1 MFVYAWLGIALLTY
15 HAFRSIYRL
24 YFHPLRKIPGP
35 KLAAITYGYEFYYNV
50 IKGGKFVWEIERM
63 HKIYGP
69 IIRINPDEVHI
80 NDPDYY
86 EEIYTS
92 RARRREKDPFQVA
105 QFDIDG
111 AAFSS
116 ITPEIHRQRRA
127 PLDKFFSK
135 QAISNIEYLIYDSLD
150 KLIKAYKEA
159 YQSKSVV
166 SLDAG
171 FAGLT
176 ADIIHQYAFGFNP
189 GNLDAEGFNES
200 VRDAANAVLQGMHLL
215 NFFPFIKVVFSL
227 LPRGLLRLI
236 SEPAVKLAEEK
247 EDLLARSAAALE
259 RNQTPVQED
268 EKVSNS
274 KGAILDAIAAPRMPE
289 HMRTPKRLM
298 EEGLSL
304 AIAGT
309 ETTARALS
317 VGTYHLLT
325 KEHVRLK
332 LKEELKAVMPTP
344 DMRVSRTELEK
355 VPYLSGVINESMRLA
370 TGVSSRSTRVAPTE
384 ALVYKEHVIPP
395 GVRIVFPNTVD
406 VSLLIPPRQQSLF
419 SSSNVFILM
428 NPNIFPNPHDFD
440 PERWIRA
447 AEKGERLDRYL
458 VNFSKGARICLGM
471 QLAIAEL
478 FIVIASLMRHF
489 DMELVDTPKETIEFA
504 RDFGAPYPEK
514 GNLFIKARITGL
526 AQE

>member
-15 HAFRSIYRL
+15 HALRSVYRL
-24 YFHPLRKIPGP
+24 CFHPLRKIPGP
-35 KLAAITYGYEFYYNV
+35 KLAAITYAYDFYYNV

-80 NDPDYY
+80 NDPDYF

-135 QAISNIEYLIYDSLD
+135 QAISNIEYLIHDSLD
-150 KLIKAYKEA
+150 KIIKAYKEA

-166 SLDAG
+166 SLDTG
-171 FAGLT
+171 FASLT

-200 VRDAANAVLQGMHLL
+200 VRDAANAVLQSMHLL
-215 NFFPFIKVVFSL
+215 NFFPFIKVVLGL
-227 LPRGLLRLI
+227 LPHGLLRLI
-236 SEPAVKLAEEK
+236 SEPAVKLAKEK
-247 EDLLARSAAALE
+247 EDWYARSAAALE
-259 RNQTPVQED
+259 RNQSPVKED
-268 EKVSNS
+268 KKVSNS
-274 KGAILDAIAAPRMPE
+274 KGAILDAIAGPRMPA

-325 KEHVRLK
+325 KEDVRLK
-332 LKEELKAVMPTP
+332 LKEELKTVMPTP

-355 VPYLSGVINESMRLA
+355 LPYLSGVINESMRLA
-370 TGVSSRSTRVAPTE
+370 TGVSFRMTRVAPTE
-384 ALVYKEHVIPP
+384 ALVYKEQVIPP
-395 GVRIVFPNTVD
+395 GSF
-406 VSLLIPPRQQSLF
+406 F
-419 SSSNVFILM
+419 SSSTVFILM
-428 NPNIFPNPHDFD
+428 DSNIFPNPHDFD

-471 QLAIAEL
+471 QLAYAEL
-478 FIVIASLMRHF
+478 FIVIAALMRQF
-489 DMELVDTPKETIEFA
+489 EMELVDTPKETIEFA

-514 GNLFIKARITGL
+514 GNLSIKARITGL

>member
-24 YFHPLRKIPGP
+24 CFHPLRKIPGP

-127 PLDKFFSK
+127 PLDRFFSK

-150 KLIKAYKEA
+150 KVIKAYKEA
-159 YQSKSVV
+159 FQSKSVV

-189 GNLDAEGFNES
+189 GNLDVEGFNES

-215 NFFPFIKVVFSL
+215 NFFPFIKVVFGL
-227 LPRGLLRLI
+227 LPHGLLRLI
-236 SEPAVKLAEEK
+236 NEPAVKLAEEK

-259 RNQTPVQED
+259 RNQTPVKED
-268 EKVSNS
+268 EKISNS

-332 LKEELKAVMPTP
+332 LKEELKTVMPTP

-355 VPYLSGVINESMRLA
+355 LPYLSGVINESMRLA
-370 TGVSSRSTRVAPTE
+370 TGVSSRMTRIAPTE

-395 GVRIVFPNTVD
+395 G
-406 VSLLIPPRQQSLF
+406 SLF

-478 FIVIASLMRHF
+478 FIVIASLMRQF